1 LWNDHLVTDQ
11 SVQTP
16 SRRRVVILRQV
27 LLGTLVAVLVFVPDD
42 QLAIR
47 VAAGLVVIAVFW
59 LPPVVRIITN
69 FREGYRG
76 N

>member
-1 LWNDHLVTDQ
+1 MWNDHLVTDQ
-11 SVQTP
+11 SVQT
-16 SRRRVVILRQV
+16 RARRVMILRQI

-47 VAAGLVVIAVFW
+47 VTAGLVVIAVFW
-59 LPPVVRIITN
+59 LPPVVGTISN

-76 N
+76 G